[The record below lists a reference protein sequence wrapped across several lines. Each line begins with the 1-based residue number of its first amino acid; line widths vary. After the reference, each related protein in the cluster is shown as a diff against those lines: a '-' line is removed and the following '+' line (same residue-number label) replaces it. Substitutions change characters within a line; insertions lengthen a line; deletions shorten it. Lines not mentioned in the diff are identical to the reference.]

1 MAGYEFD
8 YIFDWTIIKFQQA
21 QKNRPQPRVSVSI
34 FSAYFYILLYFFIL
48 TLCIFTLMIDG
59 YCLKVSTW
67 AALNI
72 FVALFAVNSIL
83 MILTRFTILC
93 LTASPWREQSCS
105 ANGYEQP
112 PRLDQHVVTNL
123 RLWPLGK

>member
-48 TLCIFTLMIDG
+48 TLCIFTLTIDG
-59 YCLKVSTW
+59 YCLQVST
-67 AALNI
+67 
-72 FVALFAVNSIL
+72 
-83 MILTRFTILC
+83 
-93 LTASPWREQSCS
+93 
-105 ANGYEQP
+105 
-112 PRLDQHVVTNL
+112 
-123 RLWPLGK
+123 